1 MGRKFISLQF
11 ERFMIGLGDFVLGI
25 LALAF
30 FVSPYV
36 ILIAVGVSGLLY
48 PIFPALHPA
57 INFATTV
64 ILAGL
69 LNIFCFDKFVYPVL
83 PKVLDLVTKANEDA
97 KVKNDLKRWGLD
109 RSGDNE
115 DET

>member
-11 ERFMIGLGDFVLGI
+11 ERFMIGLGDFVLVI

-30 FVSPYV
+30 SVSPYV

-57 INFATTV
+57 FNLAATV

-69 LNIFCFDKFVYPVL
+69 LNLFCFDKFVYPVL
-83 PKVLDLVTKANEDA
+83 PKVLDLATKANMDA
-97 KVKNDLKRWGLD
+97 KVKNELKRLGLY
-109 RSGDNE
+109 RGGDNE
-115 DET
+115 GET

>member
-1 MGRKFISLQF
+1 
-11 ERFMIGLGDFVLGI
+11 MIGLADFVLLI

-57 INFATTV
+57 INFAATV

-69 LNIFCFDKFVYPVL
+69 
-83 PKVLDLVTKANEDA
+83 A
-97 KVKNDLKRWGLD
+97 
-109 RSGDNE
+109 
-115 DET
+115 